1 MNLGPLPDA
10 LRQRAQPPPPRNRRR
25 LIAPI
30 LLVLL
35 VVAAVAVAATRRG
48 NSAPA
53 KDTSYDG
60 TIYIESNQA
69 APNSNSVL
77 AFRYRDGS
85 LRPLSV
91 REYLTGGSG
100 SHDLSNHGVLDAEQ
114 QVVTNADHTL
124 LFAPNA
130 GSDTISVFHI
140 AKDGGLTPVKGSLF
154 PSLGPAPATVGVSG
168 DELFVANKAQD
179 GIRPLK
185 KTAASYATFRIGG
198 DGRLTAIGS
207 PVPAPAGSSP
217 TPTYLPP
224 HTGHLRIST
233 EEAGPFRAF
242 TIGGDGRLTQA
253 PGSPHALEDAVWA
266 GGRGKPEPKG
276 WPP

>member
-10 LRQRAQPPPPRNRRR
+10 LRQGAQPPPPRSRRR

-48 NSAPA
+48 NSAPPT
-53 KDTSYDG
+53 DTSYDG

-77 AFRYRDGS
+77 AFRYKDGS

-91 REYLTGGSG
+91 REYMTGGSG

-114 QVVTNADHTL
+114 QVVTNADQTL

-130 GSDTISVFHI
+130 GSDTVAVFHI
-140 AKDGGLTPVKGSLF
+140 HDDGSLTPVKGSPF
-154 PSLGPAPATVGVSG
+154 PSHGKAPASVGVSG
-168 DELFVANKAQD
+168 DTLFVANKAHD
-179 GIRPLK
+179 GRRSLESEP
-185 KTAASYATFRIGG
+185 ASYASFHI
-198 DGRLTAIGS
+198 
-207 PVPAPAGSSP
+207 
-217 TPTYLPP
+217 
-224 HTGHLRIST
+224 
-233 EEAGPFRAF
+233 E
-242 TIGGDGRLTQA
+242 
-253 PGSPHALEDAVWA
+253 
-266 GGRGKPEPKG
+266 
-276 WPP
+276 